1 MVPKQSNTG
10 LFVGLSKGHVMN
22 KKELPSRSAD
32 CKGKTSK
39 GVHFERNVIREVAGF
54 APYEKRIDALL
65 KVGKDKRALKLAKR
79 KLCTYERA
87 KMKHGEMSNV
97 LCRMRA
103 TGGGKKKK

>member
-54 APYEKRIDALL
+54 ASYKKGINELL
-65 KVGKDKRALKLAKR
+65 KVGKDKRTLKVAKK
-79 KLCTYERA
+79 KLGAHKRT
-87 KMKHGEMSNV
+87 KMKREEMSNV
-97 LCRMRA
+97 LRWTRA
-103 TGGGKKKK
+103 TGGEEKTK

>member
-39 GVHFERNVIREVAGF
+39 GVHFERNVIRE
-54 APYEKRIDALL
+54 LL
-65 KVGKDKRALKLAKR
+65 KVGKDKRTLKVAKK
-79 KLCTYERA
+79 KLGAHKRT
-87 KMKHGEMSNV
+87 KMKREEMSNV
-97 LCRMRA
+97 LRWTRA
-103 TGGGKKKK
+103 TGGEEKTK

>member
-1 MVPKQSNTG
+1 MKAQNQLWAP
-10 LFVGLSKGHVMN
+10 
-22 KKELPSRSAD
+22 D
-32 CKGKTSK
+32 CKWLCTPRSYCDQKGIATAQGKTSK
-39 GVHFERNVIREVAGF
+39 RVHFERNVIREVSGF
-54 APYEKRIDALL
+54 APYEKRIDVLP

-103 TGGGKKKK
+103 AGGGKKKK

>member
-1 MVPKQSNTG
+1 MH
-10 LFVGLSKGHVMN
+10 GHIVT
-22 KKELPSRSAD
+22 KKELLPRPVD
-32 CKGKTSK
+32 RKGKTSK
-39 GVHFERNVIREVAGF
+39 RVHFERNVIGEVSGF

-65 KVGKDKRALKLAKR
+65 KR

-97 LCRMRA
+97 LCRTRA